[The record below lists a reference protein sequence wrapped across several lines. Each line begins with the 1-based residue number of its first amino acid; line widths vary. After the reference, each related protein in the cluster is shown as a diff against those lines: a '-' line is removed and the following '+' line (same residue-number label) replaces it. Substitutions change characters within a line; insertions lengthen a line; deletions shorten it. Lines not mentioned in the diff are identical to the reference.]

1 MADLEKNEM
10 IESLK
15 RSGYLLESQISK
27 ILSQNSFFVESNQV
41 IKDPI
46 TGKSREIDLIAEYH
60 DFDREVSTKCRAKI
74 KYVFEIKKND
84 APIVLMTQ
92 FEHSPNI
99 EDWYGLKEYLTIPEN
114 ISYNTSEV
122 FWEELVQQK
131 RGSIF
136 TQYCSFQKKKGNDE
150 LMALHP
156 DNIHNGL
163 SKIVQHCE

>member
-1 MADLEKNEM
+1 
-10 IESLK
+10 
-15 RSGYLLESQISK
+15 
-27 ILSQNSFFVESNQV
+27 
-41 IKDPI
+41 
-46 TGKSREIDLIAEYH
+46 
-60 DFDREVSTKCRAKI
+60 
-74 KYVFEIKKND
+74 
-84 APIVLMTQ
+84 MTQ

-114 ISYNTSEV
+114 INYNTPEV

-136 TQYCSFQKKKGNDE
+136 TQYCSFQKKKGNGE

-163 SKIVQHCE
+163 SKIVQYCEESIGDREYTEKPDGYLRHFIYLPILLISENLYELRHSDSNEPELTKVDSSM